1 MFKVKYEDAKT
12 KSMAYFTHFYSVS
25 FVDFEQ
31 VNICYILMLDL
42 QPMNS
47 LFLRSPL
54 ENYEKQPQK

>member
-12 KSMAYFTHFYSVS
+12 KSMTYFTQFYSVY